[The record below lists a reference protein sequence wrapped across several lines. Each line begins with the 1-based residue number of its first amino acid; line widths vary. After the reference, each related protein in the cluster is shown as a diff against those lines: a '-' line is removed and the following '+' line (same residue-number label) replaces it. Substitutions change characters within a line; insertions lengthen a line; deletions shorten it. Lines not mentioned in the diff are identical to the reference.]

1 MKKKIIIIVSVLV
14 IAMVATIVGIYAYA
28 KSQQES
34 YHTED
39 ICEYG
44 IYENHMAMEY
54 EMMQSELMIFPDN
67 ALVQECGKQY
77 IYDCG
82 VLSMAANY
90 YFVYVECEY
99 DQEQLQSEIERLQQI
114 EIAYD
119 HTTKKVASYSVDV
132 DTTIY
137 VTTLEETGSKEYA
150 IVNGSTIQYVL
161 NRYNDSLEK
170 KYIDKEYR
178 NCLREWDKETED
190 YTIYYYGKPYTL
202 EGKENS

>member
-1 MKKKIIIIVSVLV
+1 MKKKIIIIVSVLIIV
-14 IAMVATIVGIYAYA
+14 IVSVTVGIYAYA

-39 ICEYG
+39 IAEYG

-99 DQEQLQSEIERLQQI
+99 DSEQLQAEIERLQQI
-114 EIAYD
+114 EINYD
-119 HTTKKVASYSVDV
+119 HTTKMAASYSVDA

-137 VTTLEETGSKEYA
+137 VTTLEENGSKEYA

-170 KYIDKEYR
+170 KYIDKQYR
-178 NCLREWDKETED
+178 KTLQEWDKETED
-190 YTIYYYGKPYTL
+190 YTIYYYGKPYEL
-202 EGKENS
+202 ESKS